1 MTKPHL
7 LRQVQLAVCSGSL
20 RLPTCLSSK
29 AIDQSPWPSSPTCCA
44 RSSLPF
50 ASASSPSWRHLDSLS
65 GAQEGRA
72 QIAIQMQQRAAVGS
86 PNWRHLDSLSGA
98 PREAQGDETCESTNV
113 RTSAL
118 PTSSG
123 TSAVLPC
130 LNASLYANHPAAADW
145 LASLTRLPRQLQR
158 QLQQAQ
164 PHRQL
169 KLVVCTGARRKHVVY
184 RHACPTMASQCQG
197 QRNKC
202 GLSMQS
208 RHFRDRLAGRSRSTH
223 CARMPLHKA
232 AA

>member
-1 MTKPHL
+1 MHPQGCL
-7 LRQVQLAVCSGSL
+7 PPGAGLANRAWPQCVCWVLNSSSDVQTATADASVHSPVC
-20 RLPTCLSSK
+20 P
-29 AIDQSPWPSSPTCCA
+29 
-44 RSSLPF
+44 
-50 ASASSPSWRHLDSLS
+50 ASS
-65 GAQEGRA
+65 
-72 QIAIQMQQRAAVGS
+72 
-86 PNWRHLDSLSGA
+86 
-98 PREAQGDETCESTNV
+98 
-113 RTSAL
+113 
-118 PTSSG
+118 
-123 TSAVLPC
+123 SAVRPKRSLA
-130 LNASLYANHPAAADW
+130 NRQANQRMASNPAHPSAPPAPVLRA
-145 LASLTRLPRQLQR
+145 LASNAHFPVIPNRPLINLTRLPRQLQR

-197 QRNKC
+197 QCNKC